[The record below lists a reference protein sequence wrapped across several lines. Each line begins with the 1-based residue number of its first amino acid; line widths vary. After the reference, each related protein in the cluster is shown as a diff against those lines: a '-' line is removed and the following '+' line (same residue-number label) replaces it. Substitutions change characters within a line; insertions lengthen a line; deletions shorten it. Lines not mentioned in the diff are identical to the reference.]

1 MMSSRAVPR
10 SCRKCKIHGEDSLH
24 KGHKKSCP
32 YQNCKCRQCLELD
45 RKNSLQKEMYKNT
58 DVVEENIGTSSCLD
72 VVKAAN
78 VVHNAQ
84 IGNKQKTPRER
95 KQGEFVKPTYFYGG

>member
-1 MMSSRAVPR
+1 
-10 SCRKCKIHGEDSLH
+10 
-24 KGHKKSCP
+24 
-32 YQNCKCRQCLELD
+32 
-45 RKNSLQKEMYKNT
+45 MYKNT
-58 DVVEENIGTSSCLD
+58 DVVEENIATSSCLD